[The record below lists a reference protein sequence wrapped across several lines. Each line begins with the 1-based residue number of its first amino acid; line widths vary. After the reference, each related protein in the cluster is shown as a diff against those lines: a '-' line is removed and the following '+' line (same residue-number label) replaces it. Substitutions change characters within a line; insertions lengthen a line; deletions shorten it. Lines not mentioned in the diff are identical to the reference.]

1 MAPKPQP
8 PRRAPAQPRRSSPS
22 GMTSAWLVLM
32 ISLPPHPSSLRVRAW
47 RKLKALGAVALKK
60 SVYLLPFTPE
70 HVEQFQWLSQ
80 EVQKDG
86 GEATLLK
93 VDQIENMAR
102 AEVIRLFN
110 EARNQDY
117 RELIEQYRK
126 VARGAPRKPGASRQQ
141 EALARLTR
149 DVQRIR
155 EIDFFDAPGYE
166 EVKRLRETVEMR
178 LQPSHAPAAPPPRV
192 SIDSL
197 KGRRWVTRPRP
208 HIDRIGSAWLIRR
221 FVDPDAEIL
230 FAPPEEFPADAIAFD
245 ALGAAFGHQG
255 EDCTFETFIKK
266 CGLRDRRLAALGE
279 IVHEA
284 DLRDQKFRREEARG
298 VDLAIR
304 GLLAASKDDHEV
316 LDRGLA
322 LFDSLYAGLSAGG
335 RST

>member
-1 MAPKPQP
+1 
-8 PRRAPAQPRRSSPS
+8 
-22 GMTSAWLVLM
+22 MTPAWLVLM

-47 RKLKALGAVALKK
+47 RKLRALGAVALKK

-70 HVEQFQWLSQ
+70 HVEHFQWLSQ

-102 AEVIRLFN
+102 ADVIRIFH

-117 RELIEQYRK
+117 RELVEQYRK
-126 VARGAPRKPGASRQQ
+126 VARGPSRKGDVARQQ
-141 EALARLTR
+141 DALTRLTR
-149 DVQRIR
+149 DLQRIR

-166 EVKRLRETVEMR
+166 DVKRLRETLEMR
-178 LQPSHAPAAPPPRV
+178 LQPPHAPAAPPPRV
-192 SIDSL
+192 SLDSL

-221 FVDPDAEIL
+221 FIDPDAEIL
-230 FAPPEEFPADAIAFD
+230 FAPPEKFPADATPFD

-266 CGLRDRRLAALGE
+266 CGLRDRRLAALAE

-304 GLLAASKDDHEV
+304 GLLATSKDDHDV

-322 LFDSLYAGLSAGG
+322 LFDSLYAGLSTSG
-335 RST
+335 RSA